1 MSVNEEKKNM
11 ISPERPKRSSLK
23 MSNILD
29 PNEILNYSK
38 KKRNSVSFQLGGNFK
53 YKELRAK
60 FEDIKQE
67 EKNPIQQKNFN
78 EARKK
83 SIKNEFALVKE
94 MLKNKVIEE
103 DESESEEVKENTDK
117 NIKVGKEYENSESD
131 TQSQKSE
138 ESNNEN
144 EEKKNNE
151 TEEKKDNENEKKK
164 IMKMKIKKIM
174 RKKKMMGKME
184 KKKKM
189 KKVLKMM
196 KLKPLKQIDKKKMNW
211 KIKENVMNFVN
222 SVEYFFKKMML

>member
-60 FEDIKQE
+60 FDDIKKE
-67 EKNPIQQKNFN
+67 EKNPIQQKKFN

-144 EEKKNNE
+144 EN
-151 TEEKKDNENEKKK
+151 KKDNEEKKND
-164 IMKMKIKKIM
+164 
-174 RKKKMMGKME
+174 GKNGEE
-184 KKKKM
+184 KEDEESFEDDEIEAPKTNRQEKNE
-189 KKVLKMM
+189 L
-196 KLKPLKQIDKKKMNW
+196 
-211 KIKENVMNFVN
+211 ENKRECNEFCK
-222 SVEYFFKKMML
+222 FC